1 MAQRFSGPVP
11 NQGPVVPP
19 QQRYQQPQNPGM
31 RQYGQQA
38 FPVKKFLIK
47 TVGRY
52 FNVYYFLA
60 KTWL

>member
-38 FPVKKFLIK
+38 FPVLKFPIK
-47 TVGRY
+47 
-52 FNVYYFLA
+52 A
-60 KTWL
+60 